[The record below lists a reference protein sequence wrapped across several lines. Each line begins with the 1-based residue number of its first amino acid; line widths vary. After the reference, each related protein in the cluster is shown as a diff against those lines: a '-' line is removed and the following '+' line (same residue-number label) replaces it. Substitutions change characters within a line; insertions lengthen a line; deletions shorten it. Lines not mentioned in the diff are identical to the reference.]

1 MLISVVLPIYN
12 VEKYLKRCLES
23 VVNQTY
29 KNLEIILVNDG
40 STDSCLQICEEYA
53 KCDNRIKLIN
63 KKNSGLGMAR
73 NTGID
78 NANGEYICFFDS
90 DDYIKLDTIGKL
102 YRKIE
107 KEMPEIIC
115 FGFNRVSTDGKITDK
130 NIPNM
135 KKNMFKNEEIVN
147 EFLPELISENPKTG
161 KASGLNM
168 SAWGAIYSM
177 NLIKSNKWRFVSERE
192 IISEDVY
199 SLLDLYKNVKKV
211 AILDEALYYYCEN
224 NTSLTNVY
232 RKDRYEK
239 IEYCY
244 KMCIKMCKEIG
255 YPNEIEKR
263 MAYPYIGNTISA
275 LKQVISSNNNFKEKE
290 KELKKIINSQTLQEV
305 LKDTQGNKWNKSKKI
320 LFFCIRKK
328 FIKLV
333 YILIFIKQRV

>member
-90 DDYIKLDTIGKL
+90 DDYIKLDTIEKL

-177 NLIKSNKWRFVSERE
+177 NLIKSME
-192 IISEDVY
+192 I
-199 SLLDLYKNVKKV
+199 
-211 AILDEALYYYCEN
+211 C
-224 NTSLTNVY
+224 
-232 RKDRYEK
+232 
-239 IEYCY
+239 
-244 KMCIKMCKEIG
+244 
-255 YPNEIEKR
+255 
-263 MAYPYIGNTISA
+263 
-275 LKQVISSNNNFKEKE
+275 F
-290 KELKKIINSQTLQEV
+290 
-305 LKDTQGNKWNKSKKI
+305 
-320 LFFCIRKK
+320 
-328 FIKLV
+328 
-333 YILIFIKQRV
+333 